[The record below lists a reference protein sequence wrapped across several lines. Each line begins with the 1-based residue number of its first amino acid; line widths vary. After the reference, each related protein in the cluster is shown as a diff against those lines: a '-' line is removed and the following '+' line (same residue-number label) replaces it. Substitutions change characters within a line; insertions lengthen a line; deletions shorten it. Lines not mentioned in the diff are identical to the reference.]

1 MATQSSDKPNTPG
14 PRVAFFGG
22 SFNPPHIAHVLA
34 VVYALSVEAID
45 EVLVVPVFR
54 HPFAKELADF
64 EERLEMC
71 RLAVG
76 WIPGARV
83 SDVER
88 ELGGESRTLRTL
100 EHLAAV
106 HPDWRMRLLVGADV
120 LADLPKW
127 HRFDRIAEIAP
138 PIVLG
143 RAGVAAASAPE
154 AVLPKISS
162 TEIREALAAGDF
174 DSVAPRMPAAVVDY
188 IKRTG
193 TYRRSP

>member
-1 MATQSSDKPNTPG
+1 
-14 PRVAFFGG
+14 
-22 SFNPPHIAHVLA
+22 
-34 VVYALSVEAID
+34 
-45 EVLVVPVFR
+45 
-54 HPFAKELADF
+54 
-64 EERLEMC
+64 MC

-100 EHLAAV
+100 EHLAAQ
-106 HPDWRMRLLVGADV
+106 HPDWKMRLLVGADV

-143 RAGVAAASAPE
+143 RAGIHAASAPE
-154 AVLPKISS
+154 AVLPRISS
-162 TEIREALAAGDF
+162 TEIREAIAAGDIEAVRPRVP
-174 DSVAPRMPAAVVDY
+174 SVVIDYVVQNG
-188 IKRTG
+188 I
-193 TYRRSP
+193 YRRSP